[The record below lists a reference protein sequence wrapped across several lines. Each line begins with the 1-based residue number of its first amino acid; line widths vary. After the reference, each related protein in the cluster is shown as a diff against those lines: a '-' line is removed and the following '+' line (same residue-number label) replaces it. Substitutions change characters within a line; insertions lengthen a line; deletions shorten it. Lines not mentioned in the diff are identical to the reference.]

1 MIILVNPRGINR
13 NIIHKHT
20 THMKKLILLSLLML
34 MPVGM
39 QAQTT
44 SQGEDEKV
52 IEMRQ
57 KIGIDYTVPDYDV
70 SKPDAKVMGWR
81 LAKILIK
88 LEKNYQQGTYNR
100 MLSSIRSEVL
110 EDPRIR
116 YIAVNKMKIPQ
127 IQKVGDVITIRFSTS
142 SKNETLGK
150 LNHEFEIKFD
160 KGVSNNDT
168 ANQLFSDL
176 SRYVK
181 EDE

>member
-1 MIILVNPRGINR
+1 
-13 NIIHKHT
+13 
-20 THMKKLILLSLLML
+20 ML
-34 MPVGM
+34 AAGSMS
-39 QAQTT
+39 AQTY
-44 SQGEDEKV
+44 SQGEDPKV

-70 SKPDAKVMGWR
+70 KKPDAKVMGWR
-81 LAKILIK
+81 LAKMLQK
-88 LEKNYQQGTYNR
+88 LENNYQQGTYNR
-100 MLSSIRSEVL
+100 LLARIRSEVL

-116 YIAVNKMKIPQ
+116 YIAVNKMKILK

-150 LNHEFEIKFD
+150 LNHEIDIEFN
-160 KGVSNNDT
+160 KGVSDNDT

-176 SRYVK
+176 SRYIK